1 MNSKRLDRNL
11 KTKEFIYL
19 IAKIIKMENNSIRY
33 FVIKKSPVGTIVLDR
48 DWLKPGDKIYFNN
61 NEIEITSLPKE
72 MSDNSWTYEIK
83 QQVFFNVGDVLYDT
97 IEIKDK
103 LLLLL
108 LRAEIDRRFK
118 QFLVTGECKIPTTT
132 SNPENEEQ

>member
-1 MNSKRLDRNL
+1 
-11 KTKEFIYL
+11 
-19 IAKIIKMENNSIRY
+19 MENNSIRY

>member
-1 MNSKRLDRNL
+1 MNS
-11 KTKEFIYL
+11 F
-19 IAKIIKMENNSIRY
+19 IRY

-72 MSDNSWTYEIK
+72 MSDNNWIYVINRYAS
-83 QQVFFNVGDVLYDT
+83 FNVGDILYNSKSIVEEQSSPEGLLSPWDLT
-97 IEIKDK
+97 LEGFRKQIEDAFLRNRTEVNK
-103 LLLLL
+103 LF
-108 LRAEIDRRFK
+108 E
-118 QFLVTGECKIPTTT
+118 QFIVTGECKIPIIV